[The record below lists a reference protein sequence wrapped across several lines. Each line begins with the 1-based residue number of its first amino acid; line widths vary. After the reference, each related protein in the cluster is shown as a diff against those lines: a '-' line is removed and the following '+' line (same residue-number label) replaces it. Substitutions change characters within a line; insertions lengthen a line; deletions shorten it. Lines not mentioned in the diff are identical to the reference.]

1 MIAAGQAA
9 QKGYDVVL
17 LEKNE
22 KLGKKLFITGK
33 GRCNLTNACDIEDFF
48 ENIAHNSSFCYS
60 AVYSFTPETF
70 MELIENN
77 GTPLKVERGNRVFPV
92 SDKSS
97 DVIKAL
103 ERYIKDLGVK
113 VLLKTELED
122 IFVSDNKVTGIK
134 YNGKT
139 YSCDGLILAL
149 GGGSYV
155 STGSD
160 GVWQKKIQQLGHKVE
175 PLTPALIPLASS
187 EAWVRSLQGLSL
199 KNVTLKAEYNG
210 KKIFNEL
217 GEMLFTHFGISGP
230 LVLTLSSKLNNP
242 DYSKLTV
249 SVDLKPG
256 LTKEQLDAR
265 ILRDFNECGNKALK
279 NACAKLLPSRL
290 ITAVLFKAELDENE
304 TISHFTQEKRQKL
317 VQTLKSLPIEID
329 GMRPLN
335 EAIVTRGGVNV
346 KEIDP
351 STMESKL
358 ISGLFFAGEMIDID
372 AFTGGFNIQ
381 LAVSTGYL
389 AGNNC

>member
-1 MIAAGQAA
+1 
-9 QKGYDVVL
+9 
-17 LEKNE
+17 
-22 KLGKKLFITGK
+22 
-33 GRCNLTNACDIEDFF
+33 
-48 ENIAHNSSFCYS
+48 
-60 AVYSFTPETF
+60 
-70 MELIENN
+70 
-77 GTPLKVERGNRVFPV
+77 
-92 SDKSS
+92 
-97 DVIKAL
+97 
-103 ERYIKDLGVK
+103 
-113 VLLKTELED
+113 
-122 IFVSDNKVTGIK
+122 
-134 YNGKT
+134 
-139 YSCDGLILAL
+139 
-149 GGGSYV
+149 
-155 STGSD
+155 
-160 GVWQKKIQQLGHKVE
+160 
-175 PLTPALIPLASS
+175 
-187 EAWVRSLQGLSL
+187 
-199 KNVTLKAEYNG
+199 
-210 KKIFNEL
+210 
-217 GEMLFTHFGISGP
+217 MLFTHFGISGP

-265 ILRDFNECGNKALK
+265 ILRDFNKCGNKALK

-304 TISHFTQEKRQKL
+304 MISHFTQEKRQRL
-317 VQTLKSLPIEID
+317 VQTLKALPIEID